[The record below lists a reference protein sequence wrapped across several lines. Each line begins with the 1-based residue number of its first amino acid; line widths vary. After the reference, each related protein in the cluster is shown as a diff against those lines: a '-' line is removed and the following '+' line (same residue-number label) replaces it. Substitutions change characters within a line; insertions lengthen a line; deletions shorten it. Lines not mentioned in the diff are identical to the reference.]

1 MTREYLG
8 VMITVDDS
16 ERQLTEVYDRVVG
29 YYRPVNTF
37 NIGQYQY
44 YKDRIRYGEEQFDK

>member
-16 ERQLTEVYDRVVG
+16 ERQLTEVYDRVMGYFRPISEFNVG
-29 YYRPVNTF
+29 KL
-37 NIGQYQY
+37 QEH
-44 YKDRIRYGEEQFDK
+44 KDRIRYTEKQFGK